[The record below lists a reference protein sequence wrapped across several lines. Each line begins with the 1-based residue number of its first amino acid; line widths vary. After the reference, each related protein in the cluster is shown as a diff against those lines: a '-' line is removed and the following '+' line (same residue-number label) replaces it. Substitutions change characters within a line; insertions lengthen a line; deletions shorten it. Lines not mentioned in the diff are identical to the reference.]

1 MSGPKLSKLELQIME
16 TLWTRGEV
24 SIREIQESFPEKSRP
39 SYGTIQIT
47 IYRMEEKKIVR
58 RTRKVGNFHLFEP
71 LISRDA
77 AQLRLIDELVA
88 MFGGRSQLVMMHLVR
103 SGKLRLEDVNDI
115 SLDASTAL
123 APFSAACETMS
134 ATSAAGT
141 AMTTR
146 SGASSSS
153 SISLTARIERTTP
166 PDRLTG
172 VTTP

>member
-47 IYRMEEKKIVR
+47 IYRMEEKKIVH

-77 AQLRLIDELVA
+77 AQLRLIDELVSGGGIFSGRMTVGLVIA
-88 MFGGRSQLVMMHLVR
+88 LLLVALFGGRSQLVMMHLVR
-103 SGKLRLEDVNDI
+103 SGKLRLEDVKEAERELKRLQRKDK
-115 SLDASTAL
+115 SL
-123 APFSAACETMS
+123 
-134 ATSAAGT
+134 
-141 AMTTR
+141 
-146 SGASSSS
+146 
-153 SISLTARIERTTP
+153 
-166 PDRLTG
+166 
-172 VTTP
+172 